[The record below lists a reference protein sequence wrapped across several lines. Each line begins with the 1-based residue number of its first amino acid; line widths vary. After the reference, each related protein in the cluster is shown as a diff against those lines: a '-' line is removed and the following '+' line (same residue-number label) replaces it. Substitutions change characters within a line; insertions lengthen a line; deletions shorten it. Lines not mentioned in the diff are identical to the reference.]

1 MPRST
6 VTSKGQVTIPQSIR
20 TRLGLHTGD
29 VIEFVEGPD
38 GAILVRPAGLDP
50 LSLEGSLH
58 REGQPPVSV
67 EDMERVIR
75 ERGST
80 RG

>member
-50 LSLEGSLH
+50 LSLEGSLR

-75 ERGST
+75 ERGSAT
-80 RG
+80 G

>member
-38 GAILVRPAGLDP
+38 GAILGPYFFGGRLGR
-50 LSLEGSLH
+50 S
-58 REGQPPVSV
+58 
-67 EDMERVIR
+67 
-75 ERGST
+75 ST
-80 RG
+80 RLARALPG